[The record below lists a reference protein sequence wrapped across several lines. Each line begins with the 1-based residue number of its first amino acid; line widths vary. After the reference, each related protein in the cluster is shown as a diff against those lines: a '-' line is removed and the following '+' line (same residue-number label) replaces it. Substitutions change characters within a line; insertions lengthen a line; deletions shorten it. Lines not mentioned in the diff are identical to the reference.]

1 MVNGPAM
8 ILAIANNIFHFVGA
22 EAMRRRT
29 DDFWRSAEVLVGN
42 RQQALRKLSLTYLFE
57 GKQ

>member
-1 MVNGPAM
+1 
-8 ILAIANNIFHFVGA
+8 
-22 EAMRRRT
+22 MRRRT

>member
-1 MVNGPAM
+1 MVNGTAM

-42 RQQALRKLSLTYLFE
+42 RQQALTEVVLNLPV
-57 GKQ
+57 

>member
-1 MVNGPAM
+1 
-8 ILAIANNIFHFVGA
+8 
-22 EAMRRRT
+22 MRRRT

-42 RQQALRKLSLTYLFE
+42 RQQALTEVVLTYLFE